1 MFPQT
6 KPILTAWEMAQP
18 EKCLPNKCKEL
29 SSAPSTQVKEKPD
42 VAQEAEITES
52 LRLASQPSQ
61 LVSSK
66 FNEKPCLKIK
76 QLSFKLHFFRYLA
89 TATRNTLNQES
100 W

>member
-1 MFPQT
+1 MPSQT
-6 KPILTAWEMAQP
+6 NPILGAWEMAQP

-29 SSAPSTQVKEKPD
+29 SSTPSTQVKEKPG
-42 VAQEAEITES
+42 VAQEAEITAS
-52 LRLASQPSQ
+52 LSLASQPSQ

-89 TATRNTLNQES
+89 TATKNTINQES